1 MAILNWLKKPYYF
14 VSDPKLHLILSI
26 IIGSFIF
33 LFIYTF
39 KPFGMSALE
48 NNLFFYS
55 LGFGVVSFCVQTFV
69 FIIIPLFFKDFFKN
83 EKWTIGKNIL
93 FLLIL
98 ITLIAICNWYYNSYY
113 QNTEKHRLLTFN
125 EMFFYTFSIAVFP
138 IFLYTFFS
146 EKINRT
152 KREKTSK
159 EIMNFRV
166 STSIK
171 EWNEEIKIIG
181 DNKKET
187 INFNIEDLV
196 YITSQGNYASFF
208 LYTNNTIEEKIL
220 RKTLT
225 NITLDINKYSTIT
238 RCHKSYIANS
248 KYMDSISGNARG
260 YFLES
265 SLLNIQIPV
274 SRGIKKEELK
284 KLIC

>member
-1 MAILNWLKKPYYF
+1 MVILNWLKKPYFF
-14 VSDPKLHLILSI
+14 VNDPKFHFFLSF

-39 KPFGMSALE
+39 KPFGMSILG

-55 LGFGVVSFCVQTFV
+55 LGFGLISFSVQIFL

-83 EKWTIGKNIL
+83 EKWNIGKNIL
-93 FLLIL
+93 FLIIL
-98 ITLIAICNWYYNSYY
+98 ICLIAVCNWYYNSYY
-113 QNTEKHRLLTFN
+113 QDTEKHRLLTFY
-125 EMFFYTFSIAVFP
+125 EMLFYTFSVAIFP
-138 IFLYTFFS
+138 TFLYTFFS

-152 KREKTSK
+152 KRENTSK
-159 EIMNFRV
+159 EIMSFKV
-166 STSIK
+166 STPVK
-171 EWNEEIKIIG
+171 KWNEEINIVG
-181 DNKKET
+181 ENKKET
-187 INFNIEDLV
+187 ITFNIEDLV
-196 YITSQGNYASFF
+196 YVTSQGNYASFF
-208 LYTNNTIEEKIL
+208 LYTNKTLEEKIL

-225 NITLDINKYSTIT
+225 NIALDINKYSTIT

-248 KYMDSISGNARG
+248 KFMDSISGNARG

-274 SRGIKKEELK
+274 SRGFKKEELK